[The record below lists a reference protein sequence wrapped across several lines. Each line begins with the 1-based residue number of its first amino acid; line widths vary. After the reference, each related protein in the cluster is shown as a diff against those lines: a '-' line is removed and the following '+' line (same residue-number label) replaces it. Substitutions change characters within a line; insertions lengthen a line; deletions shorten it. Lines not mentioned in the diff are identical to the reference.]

1 MALIRCPECG
11 REVSDKAPSC
21 PNCGVPITEGKKE
34 IKIPVYFSRP
44 KAIIH
49 GIAITGTV
57 MVDGYAVGSAENG
70 SNFSVMLKPGNHNI
84 VIESNVRGVL
94 ASKSSNSASLYIPDD
109 AKRVDITLKI
119 KPADAANVLFGV
131 SSGIIVDEIKVER
144 FVKEYADKANPQ
156 KTDSIQLKMNKNGN
170 SKVEALEWTCINCQ
184 VINQGKAMFCCE
196 CGEPRHYAWKCS
208 NCGEM
213 NEAKVKFCFNCG
225 KKKEITEEVMPS
237 TNLKSENMISL
248 ESLLPEIEK
257 LTKGSEIL
265 EFIEGKDNL
274 DLSDEKK
281 ESLFRELQRIINLE
295 RIYGFIKNDYIRIIK
310 KYISE

>member
-1 MALIRCPECG
+1 
-11 REVSDKAPSC
+11 
-21 PNCGVPITEGKKE
+21 
-34 IKIPVYFSRP
+34 
-44 KAIIH
+44 
-49 GIAITGTV
+49 
-57 MVDGYAVGSAENG
+57 
-70 SNFSVMLKPGNHNI
+70 
-84 VIESNVRGVL
+84 
-94 ASKSSNSASLYIPDD
+94 
-109 AKRVDITLKI
+109 
-119 KPADAANVLFGV
+119 
-131 SSGIIVDEIKVER
+131 
-144 FVKEYADKANPQ
+144 
-156 KTDSIQLKMNKNGN
+156 
-170 SKVEALEWTCINCQ
+170 
-184 VINQGKAMFCCE
+184 
-196 CGEPRHYAWKCS
+196 
-208 NCGEM
+208 M

-225 KKKEITEEVMPS
+225 KKKEIKEEVMPS

>member
-1 MALIRCPECG
+1 MQAAGFFIGFLVNGIIFGLITKYVAESKGYEGGFWWGFFLGLIGLLVVGFR
-11 REVSDKAPSC
+11 
-21 PNCGVPITEGKKE
+21 PNKNDTNYSYNSIQ
-34 IKIPVYFSRP
+34 
-44 KAIIH
+44 
-49 GIAITGTV
+49 
-57 MVDGYAVGSAENG
+57 
-70 SNFSVMLKPGNHNI
+70 SNP
-84 VIESNVRGVL
+84 
-94 ASKSSNSASLYIPDD
+94 
-109 AKRVDITLKI
+109 
-119 KPADAANVLFGV
+119 V
-131 SSGIIVDEIKVER
+131 SSYTPISQTSKNDIIKDNK
-144 FVKEYADKANPQ
+144 KAEKKWICIECNTENYE
-156 KTDSIQLKMNKNGN
+156 K
-170 SKVEALEWTCINCQ
+170 SK
-184 VINQGKAMFCCE
+184 FCCN

-265 EFIEGKDNL
+265 EFIEGKENL

>member
-1 MALIRCPECG
+1 
-11 REVSDKAPSC
+11 
-21 PNCGVPITEGKKE
+21 
-34 IKIPVYFSRP
+34 
-44 KAIIH
+44 
-49 GIAITGTV
+49 
-57 MVDGYAVGSAENG
+57 
-70 SNFSVMLKPGNHNI
+70 
-84 VIESNVRGVL
+84 
-94 ASKSSNSASLYIPDD
+94 
-109 AKRVDITLKI
+109 
-119 KPADAANVLFGV
+119 
-131 SSGIIVDEIKVER
+131 
-144 FVKEYADKANPQ
+144 
-156 KTDSIQLKMNKNGN
+156 
-170 SKVEALEWTCINCQ
+170 
-184 VINQGKAMFCCE
+184 
-196 CGEPRHYAWKCS
+196 
-208 NCGEM
+208 M

-265 EFIEGKDNL
+265 EFIEGKENL